1 MLFYLYISKVPD
13 TFYGKLIGSLCAICG
28 VLTIALPVPVI
39 VSNFDYFYQRE
50 RARKFNQI
58 ITEEGNENGTTT
70 ANGTTGLCSDF
81 RRQELIERQKKLKRL
96 QGQNGL
102 ISQRIRRLLNSR
114 ADNISVSGNDDKET
128 LNHIERESV
137 V

>member
-1 MLFYLYISKVPD
+1 MKVPD
-13 TFYGKLIGSLCAICG
+13 SFYGKLIGSLCAVCG

-39 VSNFDYFYQRE
+39 VSNFDYFYQKE

-58 ITEEGNENGTTT
+58 IADDDYVEKMTTSVN
-70 ANGTTGLCSDF
+70 APDYK
-81 RRQELIERQKKLKRL
+81 RQELIERQKKLKRL

-102 ISQRIRRLLNSR
+102 VKQQVRWLLNGN
-114 ADNISVSGNDDKET
+114 ASVIIHKNGQEDKET
-128 LNHIERESV
+128 HVERESV

>member
-1 MLFYLYISKVPD
+1 MKVPD

-50 RARKFNQI
+50 RARKFSQI
-58 ITEEGNENGTTT
+58 IAEDDTNGKPAS
-70 ANGTTGLCSDF
+70 ANGPPVICSDF
-81 RRQELIERQKKLKRL
+81 RRQELMERQKKVKWLRGQGHHIQRFL
-96 QGQNGL
+96 QSNGYSNKKSCNNAKDA
-102 ISQRIRRLLNSR
+102 IS
-114 ADNISVSGNDDKET
+114 
-128 LNHIERESV
+128 HIERESV